1 MAEYYFVQHNK
12 KQSQLK
18 YKMFLKHFRF
28 DEKLIQYKYPDK
40 PRWTQEFALKYLI
53 LKQILTFEMWEII
66 DTHKPIP

>member
-1 MAEYYFVQHNK
+1 
-12 KQSQLK
+12 
-18 YKMFLKHFRF
+18 MFLKHFRF